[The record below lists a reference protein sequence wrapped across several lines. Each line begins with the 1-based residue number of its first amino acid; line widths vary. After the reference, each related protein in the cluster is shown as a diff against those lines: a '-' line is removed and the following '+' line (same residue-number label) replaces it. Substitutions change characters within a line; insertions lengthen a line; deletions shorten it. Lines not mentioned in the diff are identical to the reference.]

1 MEKTKRAKTGF
12 WKKEIKTIIIKNL
25 NFLYSKLSSTVK
37 KLKVRVA
44 MGECFAHY
52 LLVDPVCSLCRS
64 CLGDFGSALR
74 TFQKNT
80 SYGQL
85 IFVLFL
91 PFFGQLTF
99 ANEILHRDGGIMLKM
114 YNYQNGTCSCGVK
127 LRFSRICHFLYL
139 VKVFVHIILDN
150 CILQIYKA

>member
-1 MEKTKRAKTGF
+1 MEKTKGAKTGF

-64 CLGDFGSALR
+64 CLGDFR
-74 TFQKNT
+74 KIPH
-80 SYGQL
+80 GQL

-127 LRFSRICHFLYL
+127 LRSSCICRFLYL

-150 CILQIYKA
+150 CILQIYKAWCVSI

>member
-25 NFLYSKLSSTVK
+25 NFLYSKLSSTFK

-74 TFQKNT
+74 TFQQKNT
-80 SYGQL
+80 SWSVDFC
-85 IFVLFL
+85 FVFTFL
-91 PFFGQLTF
+91 WSV
-99 ANEILHRDGGIMLKM
+99 NVCK
-114 YNYQNGTCSCGVK
+114 
-127 LRFSRICHFLYL
+127 
-139 VKVFVHIILDN
+139 
-150 CILQIYKA
+150 

>member
-25 NFLYSKLSSTVK
+25 NFLYSKLSSTFK

-44 MGECFAHY
+44 MGECFAHD
-52 LLVDPVCSLCRS
+52 LLVDPMCSLCRS

-80 SYGQL
+80 SWSVDFC
-85 IFVLFL
+85 FVFTFL
-91 PFFGQLTF
+91 WSV
-99 ANEILHRDGGIMLKM
+99 NVCK
-114 YNYQNGTCSCGVK
+114 
-127 LRFSRICHFLYL
+127 
-139 VKVFVHIILDN
+139 
-150 CILQIYKA
+150 